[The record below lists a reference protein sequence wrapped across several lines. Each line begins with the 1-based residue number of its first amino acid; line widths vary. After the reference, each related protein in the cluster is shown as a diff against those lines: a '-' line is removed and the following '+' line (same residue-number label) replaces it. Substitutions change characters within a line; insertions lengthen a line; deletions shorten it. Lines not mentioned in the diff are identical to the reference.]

1 MDFRKLPTV
10 LTAQELIDKA
20 FRRAAKVGGR
30 SPRER
35 ALNKLATI
43 SNVTRDYFKK
53 VITAHPSYDSLPDF
67 YREMVD
73 VVVGLARLRKS
84 LAALAWAD
92 RTIQRIISKSIAEV
106 KGGKNPSTVLKA
118 AYGRVASVIEQ
129 IDEELK
135 FLNQAKLRLR
145 EIPTLKEL
153 PTVVVAGYPNVGKSS
168 FVAAVSNV
176 KPEVASYPFTTKSIS
191 VGFLNIDG
199 EQIQIIDTPGLLDR
213 PLSKRNPI
221 EKRAVLCLKHIA
233 DVVLFI
239 IDPTETCGY
248 PLESQL
254 SLLDDVKMHFEKPII
269 EVYSK
274 ADMHDRRDRLAYSA
288 KTGEGINEVLSE
300 VIKIIKKFTHKHPQ

>member
-145 EIPTLKEL
+145 EIPTLKDL

-288 KTGEGINEVLSE
+288 KTGEGIDEVLSE
-300 VIKIIKKFTHKHPQ
+300 VIKIIKKFTHKRPH

>member
-106 KGGKNPSTVLKA
+106 KDGKNPSTVLKA

-300 VIKIIKKFTHKHPQ
+300 VIKIIKKFTHKRPQ